1 MGIIGLVAIRI
12 WIGNKIDDRKLT
24 VKLAER
30 DLALMEEAKEI
41 LNCEGKNNEKLRDI
55 QFSMNHKDWFFKGYI
70 SGATHGNLYFG
81 TFIKK
86 NISEITVQEWE
97 NYQSAQMSHIKE
109 DSDYFG
115 GNKEKALY
123 AYFEGHKYG
132 YKRYCEKGAA
142 D

>member
-1 MGIIGLVAIRI
+1 MKFMLQIICHYTFFSNEVHPVASFLMLLFMGIIGLVAIRI

-86 NISEITVQEWE
+86 NISEKFLQGRR
-97 NYQSAQMSHIKE
+97 
-109 DSDYFG
+109 D
-115 GNKEKALY
+115 
-123 AYFEGHKYG
+123 
-132 YKRYCEKGAA
+132 RYLGSLFRVDELK
-142 D
+142 